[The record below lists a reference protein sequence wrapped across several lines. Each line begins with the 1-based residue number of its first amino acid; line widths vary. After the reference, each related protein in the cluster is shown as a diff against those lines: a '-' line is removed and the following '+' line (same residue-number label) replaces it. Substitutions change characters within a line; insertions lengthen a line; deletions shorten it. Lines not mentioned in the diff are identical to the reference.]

1 MELLKSTQFFLWG
14 VIKRIYWVLPTLILD
29 PFDLLE
35 KLFNVN
41 YQMPQ
46 WSIWTLFGLGCL
58 IAMVLTFHDLR
69 MKNLSS
75 EEDLNNGKV
84 IVSKLSNEARI
95 LLKRAASR
103 DGTIMYGITMGGTFV
118 QVDRTNLIANPKNPR
133 EVAKWESAV
142 SELVRF
148 NLVSDSSGKGEIFSV
163 SHLGY
168 KVADKVKRK

>member
-1 MELLKSTQFFLWG
+1 MELLNSTGLFIWG

-46 WSIWTLFGLGCL
+46 WSIWTLFSLGCL
-58 IAMVLTFHDLR
+58 IAMVFTFHDLR

-75 EEDLNNGKV
+75 EEDLNSEKV
-84 IVSKLSNEARI
+84 IGSKLSNEARI
-95 LLKRAASR
+95 LLREAAVIN
-103 DGTIMYGITMGGTFV
+103 GTIMYGRAMGGTFV
-118 QVDRTNLIANPKNPR
+118 QVDRMNLIANNKNPR

-142 SELVRF
+142 SELMRF
-148 NLVSDSSGKGEIFSV
+148 NLVSDTSGKGEIFSV
-163 SHLGY
+163 SHIGY
-168 KVADKVKRK
+168 KVADNIKKK